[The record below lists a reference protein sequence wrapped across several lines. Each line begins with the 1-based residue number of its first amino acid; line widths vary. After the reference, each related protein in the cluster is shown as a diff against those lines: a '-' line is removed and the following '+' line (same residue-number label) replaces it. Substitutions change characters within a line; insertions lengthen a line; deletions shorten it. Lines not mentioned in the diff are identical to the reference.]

1 MRLHE
6 ALVVALGEAICEVSE
21 EDAKAFF
28 EHCGYR
34 EAVQLL

>member
-1 MRLHE
+1 VHE
-6 ALVVALGEAICEVSE
+6 ALVVVLGEVICEVSE

>member
-1 MRLHE
+1 M
-6 ALVVALGEAICEVSE
+6 ALSEVSE
-21 EDAKAFF
+21 EDALGFF

>member
-1 MRLHE
+1 
-6 ALVVALGEAICEVSE
+6 VICEVSE

>member
-1 MRLHE
+1 VHE
-6 ALVVALGEAICEVSE
+6 ALVVALGEVIYEVSE
-21 EDAKAFF
+21 KDAKAFF

>member
-1 MRLHE
+1 
-6 ALVVALGEAICEVSE
+6 VAISEVGE

-34 EAVQLL
+34 EAVQPL

>member
-1 MRLHE
+1 
-6 ALVVALGEAICEVSE
+6 VVALGEAISAIGE

>member
-1 MRLHE
+1 VRE
-6 ALVVALGEAICEVSE
+6 ALVEAIGQALSEVGE
-21 EDAKAFF
+21 EDARAFF